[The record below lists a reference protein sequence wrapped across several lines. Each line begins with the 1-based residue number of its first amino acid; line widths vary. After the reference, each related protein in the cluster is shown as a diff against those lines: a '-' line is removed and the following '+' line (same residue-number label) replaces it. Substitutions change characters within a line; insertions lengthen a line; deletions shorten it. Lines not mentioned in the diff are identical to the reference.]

1 MSRGAEEVRF
11 ILELGDK
18 KSFHANSEKNLNKNI
33 GKHNHTHS
41 SGVEKATI
49 PS

>member
-18 KSFHANSEKNLNKNI
+18 KSFHTNLKFEA
-33 GKHNHTHS
+33 S
-41 SGVEKATI
+41 LEYRYFQ
-49 PS
+49 

>member
-1 MSRGAEEVRF
+1 MSGGAEEVRF

-18 KSFHANSEKNLNKNI
+18 KSFYTNPPKKLNKNI
-33 GKHNHTHS
+33 GKHKHTQS
-41 SGVEKATI
+41 SGVEKAII